1 MYRVGT
7 VSFRDKLSRCAL
19 PPLGPEMPRAQV
31 IDRLRERIRATLERT
46 PRSPDAPRWSGAF
59 DDLAFETRE
68 TPAGALHVREKRLSH
83 AHRTGRAQL
92 GPAYDASVELLSIL
106 ALDPMLARC
115 DVRGALFLD
124 TETTGLARGAGTVAF
139 LVGLASWHADGT
151 FVLEQLLVRQLGEEA
166 PMLERVR
173 QRIEQASLLV
183 TFNGK
188 SFDLPLLRTRMVM
201 ARLPA
206 MREPPHLD
214 LLHVARR
221 VHGSRLPNGCRLS
234 ALESAVLGFAR
245 PDDVAS
251 ADIGALYLHFLRTG
265 DVRALLGVVEHNAW
279 DVVSMGALLGLYGEP
294 NHEAL
299 AAEDLAGVAR
309 TLCRAGNLERAA
321 SCAEAAVE
329 RSHSASS
336 IRARADISK
345 ARGDR
350 TRALEDYETLALTID
365 DPGVRLELAKIY
377 EHWVKAPR
385 DALEWATRGTGE
397 RPEAAARRLERLA
410 RKASVSRRMA
420 RPSSG
425 ALALPREA
433 ARSSTRG
440 ERNGSNAAED
450 PEDPV

>member
-1 MYRVGT
+1 MYRIGT
-7 VSFRDKLSRCAL
+7 VSFRDKLSRRAL
-19 PPLGPEMPRAQV
+19 PPLGREMPRAQV
-31 IDRLRERIRATLERT
+31 IDGLRERIRATLERT
-46 PRSPDAPRWSGAF
+46 PSSPDAPHGSGAV
-59 DDLAFETRE
+59 DDLPFETTE
-68 TPAGALHVREKRLSH
+68 VPAGLLHVREKRLSRT
-83 AHRTGRAQL
+83 HRTGRAQL
-92 GPAYDASVELLSIL
+92 GPAYDASIELLSLL
-106 ALDPMLARC
+106 ALDPTLTRC

-151 FVLEQLLVRQLGEEA
+151 FVLEQILVRQLGEEA

-201 ARLPA
+201 ARLPG

-251 ADIGALYLHFLRTG
+251 ADIGALYVHFLRTG
-265 DVRALLGVVEHNAW
+265 DVRALHGVVEHNAW
-279 DVVSMGALLGLYGEP
+279 DVVAMGALLGLYGEP
-294 NHEAL
+294 THEAL

-309 TLCRAGNLERAA
+309 TMCRAGDLEWAA
-321 SCAEAAVE
+321 SCAETAVE
-329 RSHSASS
+329 RSHSASAL
-336 IRARADISK
+336 RTRADIFK

-350 TRALEDYETLALTID
+350 MRALADYETLALALD
-365 DPGVRLELAKIY
+365 DPGVRLEIAKIY
-377 EHWVKAPR
+377 EHWAKAPC

-397 RPEAAARRLERLA
+397 RPEAAARRIERLA
-410 RKASVSRRMA
+410 RKASVSRRMPP
-420 RPSSG
+420 PSSG
-425 ALALPREA
+425 ALAWPPEA
-433 ARSSTRG
+433 SRSSTRC
-440 ERNGSNAAED
+440 ERNGSNGAED

>member
-1 MYRVGT
+1 MYRIGT
-7 VSFRDKLSRCAL
+7 VSFRDKLSRLAL
-19 PPLGPEMPRAQV
+19 PPLGPEIPRAQV
-31 IDRLRERIRATLERT
+31 IERLRERIRTTLERPPKSPGT
-46 PRSPDAPRWSGAF
+46 PPWALENDLPF
-59 DDLAFETRE
+59 DTTE
-68 TPAGALHVREKRLSH
+68 TPAGPLHVRQKRLSPG
-83 AHRTGRAQL
+83 HRTGRAEL
-92 GPAYDASVELLSIL
+92 GPAYDASAELLSLL
-106 ALDPMLARC
+106 ALDPTLARC

-139 LVGLASWHADGT
+139 LVGLAWWHGAGT
-151 FVLEQLLVRQLGEEA
+151 FVLEQFLVRQLGEEA

-206 MREPPHLD
+206 MSEPPHLD

-221 VHGSRLPNGCRLS
+221 VHGSRLTNGCRLS
-234 ALESAVLGFAR
+234 ALESAVLGFER

-265 DVRALLGVVEHNAW
+265 DARALLGVVEHNAW
-279 DVVSMGALLGLYGEP
+279 DVITMGALVGLYGEP

-321 SCAEAAVE
+321 SCAQTAVE
-329 RSHSASS
+329 RSYSVSS

-350 TRALEDYETLALTID
+350 ARALADYEILALAVD

-397 RPEAAARRLERLA
+397 RSEAATRRLERLA

-425 ALALPREA
+425 ALALPRGA
-433 ARSSTRG
+433 PRSSTRV
-440 ERNGSNAAED
+440 ERTGSNEAED
-450 PEDPV
+450 PEDPA